1 MTLTSNPLTLLG
13 DRPSARSAAER
24 VYEALR
30 ARILS
35 FDLPPDH
42 ALGRAE
48 LAENYGVSVTP
59 VREALQAL
67 EQDGLVRIRP
77 QSGTVVTRIDT
88 DALRQNHFLR
98 ISTETE
104 VVRRM
109 AEAPSEAAL
118 RRAQAIVDMQAALSG
133 DTEQMDL
140 FSDLDRS
147 FHRSLFVAV
156 GVEEIH
162 EMIGRRQGHLAR
174 CQRLELP
181 VSGKMVSIVEAHQAV
196 LDAIGQADPQEAAEA
211 MRRHLTGTITRL
223 EGLREAHPD
232 YFSPPSAG

>member
-1 MTLTSNPLTLLG
+1 MTQPSTPPTVLV
-13 DRPSARSAAER
+13 DRPVSRSAAET

-35 FDLPPDH
+35 FDLPPDRV
-42 ALGRAE
+42 LGRAE
-48 LAENYGVSVTP
+48 LAAQYRVSLTP

-77 QSGTVVTRIDT
+77 QSGTVVTRIDA

-118 RRAQAIVDMQAALSG
+118 RRAQAIVDMQKALSA
-133 DTEQMDL
+133 DTRQMDL
-140 FSDLDRS
+140 FSDLDRG
-147 FHRSLFVAV
+147 FHRSLFEAV

-162 EMIGRRQGHLAR
+162 RMIVRRQGHLAR

-181 VSGKMVSIVEAHQAV
+181 FSGKMVSIVEAHQAV
-196 LDAIGQADPQEAAEA
+196 LDAIGQGDPQAAAEA